1 MVQKNKLVMF
11 LSGPTQRRHRLITA
25 HACPRADDDERAA
38 SPEKVR

>member
-11 LSGPTQRRHRLITA
+11 LSGPTQRRRPVTA
-25 HACPRADDDERAA
+25 RARPRADDDERAA